1 MDNVFYTTNVE
12 IEKLGID
19 LNISK
24 DDFNSSEQKTSLK
37 KKIRPLIKPNGGII
51 KGDVLK
57 DIYFPSSSISGEKF
71 DFFIS
76 HSHNDKDNAYI
87 LAAWLIKQGYSCFID
102 SIAWGSA
109 DEMLKEIDLIYCYRK
124 HNKTYDYT
132 KRNFTT
138 SHVHAILS
146 MALLE
151 TIKNSKYGFFIQSE
165 ESISLTNGLRK
176 KTFSP
181 WLYEEIKYMELFNA
195 KRTTRLFSN
204 SEKPLNESFNIEYDV
219 DEIKDFKF
227 VNFSM
232 LKNMIL
238 CHNLNNINNL

>member
-1 MDNVFYTTNVE
+1 MENVFYTTNLE
-12 IEKLGID
+12 IKKLGID

-24 DDFNSSEQKTSLK
+24 DDFNSSEHKTSLK
-37 KKIRPLIKPNGGII
+37 KKIRPLINPNGGII

-76 HSHNDKDNAYI
+76 HSHNDKDYAYI

-109 DEMLKEIDLIYCYRK
+109 DEMLKEIDDIYCYRK
-124 HNKTYDYT
+124 YNKTYDYT

-181 WLYEEIKYMELFNA
+181 WLYEEIKYMELLNV
-195 KRTTRLFSN
+195 KGTTRLFSN
-204 SEKPLNESFNIEYDV
+204 SQKSLNESFNIVYNV
-219 DEIKDFKF
+219 DEIAKF
-227 VNFSM
+227 EFIDSSHLM
-232 LKNMIL
+232 
-238 CHNLNNINNL
+238 NIPFNSQK